1 MSDFKQRLDAAI
13 SRYLAGSHDPQDELD
28 PYFATL
34 ETLEPLRDI
43 PPRDQEKAATGRRAF
58 LQQARQMLKPVSIAP
73 KHRLNGWTNWFRKE
87 RSPMLTLARIVL
99 ALVVTLGGAGATT
112 YAAQASL
119 PSDTLYPVKLLTED
133 LRLSLTTN
141 HQAEIDLL
149 LELTARR
156 IAEIAALAEEGLPT
170 PTRVTNRLQEH
181 LHQAINHAAQ
191 LDNGALMQTMQQIR
205 TMTQSQIQLME
216 QVRQHAPVAA
226 GEGLELAQQNM
237 VQMRTIAEGALTDPT
252 SFRMRQGTNR
262 PETAP
267 EQPETAPD
275 QPEEIPGGCGKGDN
289 LAGDC
294 TPQATQGKPHDS
306 DSSTD
311 GNRGPGRQP

>member
-13 SRYLAGSHDPQDELD
+13 SRHLTGSHDPQGELD
-28 PYFATL
+28 PNLATL
-34 ETLEPLRDI
+34 EALETLRDV

-87 RSPMLTLARIVL
+87 RSPMLTLARIAL
-99 ALVVTLGGAGATT
+99 ALVVALGGAGATT

-119 PSDTLYPVKLLTED
+119 PSDMLYPVKLLTED

-141 HQAEIDLL
+141 HQVEIDLL

-156 IAEIAALAEEGLPT
+156 IAEIAALTEEGLPT
-170 PTRVTNRLQEH
+170 PTRVTNRLQQH

-191 LDNGALMQTMQQIR
+191 LDNGALVQTMQQVQ
-205 TMTQSQIQLME
+205 TMTQSQIQLMD
-216 QVRQHAPVAA
+216 QVRQHAPETA

-237 VQMRTIAEGALTDPT
+237 VQMHTIAEGALTDPT
-252 SFRMRQGTNR
+252 SFRMQQGTNR
-262 PETAP
+262 PDM
-267 EQPETAPD
+267 APD
-275 QPEEIPGGCGKGDN
+275 QPEVMPGECGKGNN
-289 LAGDC
+289 LSGDC
-294 TPQATQGKPHDS
+294 TPQEGKSHDQ

-311 GNRGPGRQP
+311 GHRGPGNQP

>member
-13 SRYLAGSHDPQDELD
+13 SRYLTGSHDPQGELD
-28 PYFATL
+28 PYLATL
-34 ETLEPLRDI
+34 ETLEPLRDV

-99 ALVVTLGGAGATT
+99 ALVVAVGGAGATT

-119 PSDTLYPVKLLTED
+119 PSDMLYPVKLLTED

-141 HQAEIDLL
+141 HQAEVDLL

-156 IAEIAALAEEGLPT
+156 IAEIAALAEEGLPA
-170 PTRVTNRLQEH
+170 PTQVTNRLQQH
-181 LHQAINHAAQ
+181 LQQAITHAAQ
-191 LDNGALMQTMQQIR
+191 LDNGALVQTMQQVQ
-205 TMTQSQIQLME
+205 TMTQSQIQLMD
-216 QVRQHAPVAA
+216 QVRQHAPETA

-237 VQMRTIAEGALTDPT
+237 IQMHTIAEGALTDPT
-252 SFRMRQGTNR
+252 SFRMQQGTNR
-262 PETAP
+262 PDMAP
-267 EQPETAPD
+267 GQPEVM
-275 QPEEIPGGCGKGDN
+275 PGECGKGDN
-289 LAGDC
+289 SAGDC
-294 TPQATQGKPHDS
+294 TPQATQGKHNDP

-311 GNRGPGRQP
+311 GHRGPGNQP